1 MMIEV
6 EELAKNYGDVEALSS
21 VDMEVEQG
29 EIVGVLG
36 ANGAGKSTLVQILT
50 GQLDRDSGKVEV
62 LDEDPGENPVGLR
75 EKLGIL
81 PEREDPPSF
90 LTGKEYL
97 DFVAD
102 VRDTEIDIG
111 KWEERFNLEGK
122 MDKLTYNLS
131 KGERQKFMIIQ
142 ALFHEPDLVFIDE
155 PLVNLDPVIQERAK
169 NLFKKRREEGGTMF
183 LCTHVV
189 SLAEEICDR
198 VFFLKDGKITEVIE
212 EPENLT
218 EKFLE
223 EEK

>member
-1 MMIEV
+1 MIEV
-6 EELAKNYGDVEALSS
+6 EELAKSYGDVEALTS
-21 VDMEVEQG
+21 VDMEVNEG
-29 EIVGVLG
+29 EIVGILG
-36 ANGAGKSTLVQILT
+36 ANGAGKSTLVQVLT
-50 GQLDRDSGKVEV
+50 GQIDRNSGEVNVLGLDPEESPVE
-62 LDEDPGENPVGLR
+62 LR

-90 LTGKEYL
+90 LTGEEYL

-102 VRDTEIDIG
+102 VRDKEID
-111 KWEERFNLEGK
+111 KDYWMKRFNLEGK
-122 MDKLTYNLS
+122 MEKLTYNLS

-169 NLFKKRREEGGTMF
+169 KLFKARREAGGTVF
-183 LCTHVV
+183 LCTHVI

-198 VFFLKDGKITEVIE
+198 VFFLKNGEVTEVIE

-223 EEK
+223 EE

>member
-1 MMIEV
+1 MMIDV
-6 EELAKNYGDVEALSS
+6 ESLAKSYGDVDALTS
-21 VDMEVEQG
+21 VDMEVEEG

-50 GQLDRDSGKVEV
+50 GQIERDSGDVEV
-62 LDEDPGENPVGLR
+62 LGMDPGEEPVDLR

-90 LTGKEYL
+90 LTGREYL

-102 VRDTEIDIG
+102 VRDMDIDEDHW
-111 KWEERFNLEGK
+111 KKKFNLEGK
-122 MDKLTYNLS
+122 MDKLTHNLS
-131 KGERQKFMIIQ
+131 KGERQKLMIVQ

-169 NLFKKRREEGGTMF
+169 ELFKERREAGGTVF

-198 VFFLKDGKITEVIE
+198 VFFLKDGEITDVIE

-218 EKFLE
+218 EKFLDE
-223 EEK
+223 E